1 MIHLELFNLE
11 YISYFIPLDVTSTT
25 ATATVTSRPDVTSES
40 ALLPACVK
48 CIHTKFMFIFVSYSR
63 LIPRTC
69 VTLYVWVYQY
79 FLLDCSA
86 EHSSYW
92 LLKQKAWCGILGN
105 SVQSLENC
113 LWIIFYTDRRTGHQN
128 NYLKLSKSIKC
139 HPYHWTFE

>member
-25 ATATVTSRPDVTSES
+25 ATATVTSKPDVTSES

-69 VTLYVWVYQY
+69 VTLYVWVSI
-79 FLLDCSA
+79 FLA
-86 EHSSYW
+86 G
-92 LLKQKAWCGILGN
+92 LLSRAQQLLAAQGKAWCGILGN

-128 NYLKLSKSIKC
+128 YYLKLSKSIKC